1 MAIELTTGFAGGAL
15 TKTTAVTG
23 ISGAASASICC
34 WYYADSFATSSNFVL
49 RLTGAGAADTMCQL
63 YTFTDG
69 SFNWS
74 SDDGTFESLIQQPV
88 VLAQWHHYCVTYTQ
102 TSITAY
108 YDGVSI
114 GSASH
119 TFGSRASQI
128 QIVIGKTQGKVQDV
142 LVYSD
147 ALTGSDVLEIKRARP
162 PRRMANLVAWYPLWS
177 GARTADYGPDSL
189 TLTETG
195 TINDSLTSAP
205 APWRGPIQ
213 SSALRVYYSQF
224 SSATGG
230 SNRAGAGVA
239 QIVTPA
245 VGAVTRAGAAAAS
258 GGKANGGSNRA
269 GTAQAQATARGGV
282 TRDGQAVLGVVA
294 TGGSN
299 RAGFAAAQ
307 TQATGGV
314 TRAGA
319 ASAQA
324 QATGGSIRAG
334 SALAG
339 AAATGGVVRGGSAA
353 ADTPA
358 TGPALGNRQDTAD
371 RRWLGGIGARRN
383 LRR

>member
-34 WYYADSFATSSNFVL
+34 WYYADSFATASNFVL

-74 SDDGTFESLIQQPV
+74 SDDGTFENLIQQPV

-108 YDGVSI
+108 YDGASI

-147 ALTGSDVLEIKRARP
+147 ALTGSDILEIKRARP

-213 SSALRVYYSQF
+213 SAALRVF
-224 SSATGG
+224 LGINAATA
-230 SNRAGAGVA
+230 AGLT
-239 QIVTPA
+239 QVT
-245 VGAVTRAGAAAAS
+245 GAAANIEVFPSVAAGLTQVTGAAPWSAS
-258 GGKANGGSNRA
+258 APAAGLTKTSGAAIPFLGTVAAGLTITSAAAIASVAAQANGL
-269 GTAQAQATARGGV
+269 T
-282 TRDGQAVLGVVA
+282 
-294 TGGSN
+294 
-299 RAGFAAAQ
+299 Q
-307 TQATGGV
+307 TT
-314 TRAGA
+314 
-319 ASAQA
+319 
-324 QATGGSIRAG
+324 
-334 SALAG
+334 G
-339 AAATGGVVRGGSAA
+339 AAAGASSS
-353 ADTPA
+353 TP
-358 TGPALGNRQDTAD
+358 TGPPIDQFS
-371 RRWLGGIGARRN
+371 RRFFHEVGRRHV
-383 LRR
+383 R